1 VLLEWMHVYR
11 HDRIELYF
19 EDLGPNVGQKKSNE
33 PRSFVVEN
41 SSFRLI
47 DCNKHRRFFPP
58 MMRKKNDLISAQRA
72 FPAQGRTNTNVTC

>member
-19 EDLGPNVGQKKSNE
+19 EDLGPNVSLKKSNE

-47 DCNKHRRFFPP
+47 DCNKHRFFPP
-58 MMRKKNDLISAQRA
+58 MVRKKDDLISAQRA
-72 FPAQGRTNTNVTC
+72 FPAQGWTNTNVTC